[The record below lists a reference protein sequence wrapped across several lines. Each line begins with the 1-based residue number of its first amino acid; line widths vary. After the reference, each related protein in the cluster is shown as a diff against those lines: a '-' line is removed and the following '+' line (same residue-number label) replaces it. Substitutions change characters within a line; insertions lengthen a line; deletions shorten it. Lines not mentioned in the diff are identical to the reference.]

1 MSPQAS
7 TTIRPSGSPVAVAV
21 AGLVA
26 LAIAMGI
33 GRFAFT
39 PVLPMMQADGVLT
52 IAAGGW
58 LAAANYLG
66 YLVGAL
72 SAVAIRIRPA
82 TTIRAGLL
90 VIALSTVGM
99 GLAHDFAV
107 WATLRA
113 VAGFA
118 SAWVLISVSAWTLA
132 LMPAGRPLLSG
143 AVFAGVGVGIAAAGL
158 LTLLLTYLSATA
170 AQTWIA
176 LGGLAFVMTVAAWS
190 FIAQDVETRR
200 RQAGGPRERRA
211 AWSVDGLRLVVCYGA
226 FGFGYIIPA
235 TFLPAMARDIVRDP
249 WIFGWTWP
257 VFGAA
262 AAMSTFAGGV
272 SRAVGG
278 NRRLWIISQLV
289 MALGICLPAL
299 VPGLVSIML
308 SALAVGGTF
317 MVNTMV
323 GMQEARAVAGPDATG
338 LMATM
343 TTAFAVGQIIG
354 PIVVSSTVAGGGH
367 FATPL
372 LISAGVLA
380 ISACLLASGRRP
392 ATS

>member
-1 MSPQAS
+1 V
-7 TTIRPSGSPVAVAV
+7 TTSRPHGSAAAVAA
-21 AGLVA
+21 AGSVA

-39 PVLPMMQADGVLT
+39 PVLPMMQEDGVLT
-52 IAAGGW
+52 IVAGGW

-66 YLVGAL
+66 YLLGAL

-82 TTIRAGLL
+82 GTIRAGLI
-90 VIALSTVGM
+90 VIVVTTVGM
-99 GLAHDFAV
+99 GLEHGFEAWAV
-107 WATLRA
+107 LRA

-143 AVFAGVGVGIAAAGL
+143 TVFAGVGVGIAAAGL
-158 LTLLLTYLSATA
+158 VTLLLTYLRATA
-170 AQTWIA
+170 AQAWIA
-176 LGGLAFVMTVAAWS
+176 LGGLAFVMTAVAWRSFTGDVEMDRRHARAPADRGSAWS
-190 FIAQDVETRR
+190 SEGI
-200 RQAGGPRERRA
+200 
-211 AWSVDGLRLVVCYGA
+211 RLVVCYGA

-262 AAMSTFAGGV
+262 AALSTFAGGV

-278 NRRLWIISQLV
+278 NRRLWLISQLV
-289 MALGICLPAL
+289 MALGICVPVF

-323 GMQEARAVAGPDATG
+323 GMQEARAVAGPDARG

-354 PIVVSSTVAGGGH
+354 PMVVSYSVAGGGH
-367 FATPL
+367 LATPL
-372 LISAGVLA
+372 LIAAGALA
-380 ISACLLASGRRP
+380 LSACLLAD
-392 ATS
+392 

>member
-1 MSPQAS
+1 
-7 TTIRPSGSPVAVAV
+7 
-21 AGLVA
+21 
-26 LAIAMGI
+26 
-33 GRFAFT
+33 
-39 PVLPMMQADGVLT
+39 
-52 IAAGGW
+52 
-58 LAAANYLG
+58 
-66 YLVGAL
+66 
-72 SAVAIRIRPA
+72 
-82 TTIRAGLL
+82 
-90 VIALSTVGM
+90 
-99 GLAHDFAV
+99 
-107 WATLRA
+107 
-113 VAGFA
+113 
-118 SAWVLISVSAWTLA
+118 
-132 LMPAGRPLLSG
+132 
-143 AVFAGVGVGIAAAGL
+143 
-158 LTLLLTYLSATA
+158 
-170 AQTWIA
+170 
-176 LGGLAFVMTVAAWS
+176 
-190 FIAQDVETRR
+190 
-200 RQAGGPRERRA
+200 
-211 AWSVDGLRLVVCYGA
+211 VCYGA

-235 TFLPAMARDIVRDP
+235 TFLPAMAREIVRDP

-257 VFGAA
+257 VFGTAA
-262 AAMSTFAGGV
+262 ALSTFAGGV

-278 NRRLWIISQLV
+278 TRRLWLVSQLV

-343 TTAFAVGQIIG
+343 TTAFAVGQILG

-380 ISACLLASGRRP
+380 ISACLLASGGRS

>member
-1 MSPQAS
+1 VTA
-7 TTIRPSGSPVAVAV
+7 RPPRAPVAVAV

-39 PVLPMMQADGVLT
+39 PVLPMMQEGGVLT

-58 LAAANYLG
+58 LAAANYFG

-82 TTIRAGLL
+82 TTIRAGLI
-90 VIALSTVGM
+90 VIVVTTVGM
-99 GLAHDFAV
+99 GLAHGFEV
-107 WATLRA
+107 WAVLRA

-118 SAWVLISVSAWTLA
+118 SAWVLISVSAWTLTV
-132 LMPAGRPLLSG
+132 MPVGRPLLSG

-158 LTLLLTYLSATA
+158 LTLLLMYLRATA

-176 LGGLAFVMTVAAWS
+176 LGGLAFVMTAGAWPFFSSDVA
-190 FIAQDVETRR
+190 IDRR
-200 RQAGGPRERRA
+200 HARA
-211 AWSVDGLRLVVCYGA
+211 PSDSGSARSSDGIRLILCYGA

-235 TFLPAMARDIVRDP
+235 TFLPVMARDVVHDR

-262 AAMSTFAGGV
+262 AGISTFAGGV

-278 NRRLWIISQLV
+278 NRRLWLISQLV
-289 MALGICLPAL
+289 MAFGICMPVI
-299 VPGLVSIML
+299 VPGLVSVML

-323 GMQEARAVAGPDATG
+323 GMQEARAVAGPDATR

-343 TTAFAVGQIIG
+343 TTAFAIGQIIG
-354 PIVVSSTVAGGGH
+354 PIVVSYSVTGGGH

-372 LISAGVLA
+372 LIAAGALS
-380 ISACLLASGRRP
+380 ISACLLATGRR
-392 ATS
+392 AAKD

>member
-1 MSPQAS
+1 M
-7 TTIRPSGSPVAVAV
+7 

-66 YLVGAL
+66 YLLGAL

-90 VIALSTVGM
+90 VIVVTTVGM
-99 GLAHDFAV
+99 GLAHSFGLWV
-107 WATLRA
+107 VLRT
-113 VAGFA
+113 VAGVA

-132 LMPAGRPLLSG
+132 LMPPGRPLLSG

-158 LTLLLTYLSATA
+158 STLLLTYLHATA

-176 LGGLAFVMTVAAWS
+176 LGALALIMMATAWPFITHDVTGDRRHAPAPGDGRSAWS
-190 FIAQDVETRR
+190 SE
-200 RQAGGPRERRA
+200 
-211 AWSVDGLRLVVCYGA
+211 GLRLVFCYGA

-235 TFLPAMARDIVRDP
+235 TFLPVMAREIVRDP

-262 AAMSTFAGGV
+262 AAISTFAGGA

-278 NRRLWIISQLV
+278 NRRLWLISQLV

-299 VPGLVSIML
+299 VPGLISIML

-323 GMQEARAVAGPDATG
+323 GMQEARAAAGPDARG

-354 PIVVSSTVAGGGH
+354 PIAVSYTVAGGGR

-372 LISAGVLA
+372 LIAAGALT
-380 ISACLLASGRRP
+380 ISACLLATGRSAKDSRNEKV
-392 ATS
+392 

>member
-1 MSPQAS
+1 MSQKLS
-7 TTIRPSGSPVAVAV
+7 MTTRPHVSPIAVAV

-66 YLVGAL
+66 YLLGAL

-99 GLAHDFAV
+99 GVAHGFAI
-107 WATLRA
+107 WATFRA

-132 LMPAGRPLLSG
+132 LLPAGRPLLSG

-158 LTLLLTYLSATA
+158 LTLLLTYLRATA

-176 LGGLAFVMTVAAWS
+176 LGALAFAMTAAAWP
-190 FIAQDVETRR
+190 FLTHDVQTNRR
-200 RQAGGPRERRA
+200 HAAGPRERRS
-211 AWSVDGLRLVVCYGA
+211 AWSADGIRLIACYGA

-235 TFLPAMARDIVRDP
+235 TFLPAMAREIVRDP

-257 VFGAA
+257 VFGTAA
-262 AAMSTFAGGV
+262 ALSTFAGGV

-278 NRRLWIISQLV
+278 IRRLWLVSQLV

-343 TTAFAVGQIIG
+343 TTAFAVGQILG

-380 ISACLLASGRRP
+380 ISACLLASGGRS